1 VSEEIINLES
11 LGNRTRRMVREEIE
25 RFMREVAPVEDRLKS
40 GAANSWRS
48 LDYLLLL

>member
-11 LGNRTRRMVREEIE
+11 LYDQTRRIVREEIE
-25 RFMREVAPVEDRLKS
+25 RFMREAAPVEDRLKS
-40 GAANSWRS
+40 GAANSRRS